1 MESMTGRLLVATP
14 ALKDPNFDRTVV
26 LLVAHEPGGALGVVL
41 NRATEV
47 PVAEVLGDWSDL
59 ARHPAVLF
67 EGGPVQ
73 PDSAICLARMRHPM
87 RRLKGFHQVSG
98 AVGTVDLSVDP
109 ERLRESIGGIR
120 VFAGYSGWGTRPAGA
135 GDRGRVLVRPRRAAR
150 RPLRRPARRPVA
162 DGAAP
167 AGRHDG
173 RGRPLPAGRG
183 AQLSPARR
191 GTPRDDHAGRRVYS
205 FPVPGRP
212 GRQQGAV
219 AQLVA
224 HHTGSVGVRGS
235 SPLGSTLEKR
245 PGRDNPTRAFAVSG
259 GAVKGRPCAPR
270 WTCTPHS
277 RGADH
282 RDHETDRLPDDR

>member
-87 RRLKGFHQVSG
+87 RRVKGFHQVSG
-98 AVGTVDLSVDP
+98 AVGTIDLSADP

-120 VFAGYSGWGTRPAGA
+120 VFAGYSGWGSGQLEQEIAGGSWFVLDGLPGDAFVDRP
-135 GDRGRVLVRPRRAAR
+135 DDLWPMV
-150 RPLRRPARRPVA
+150 LRR
-162 DGAAP
+162 
-167 AGRHDG
+167 
-173 RGRPLPAGRG
+173 
-183 AQLSPARR
+183 
-191 GTPRDDHAGRRVYS
+191 
-205 FPVPGRP
+205 
-212 GRQQGAV
+212 QGGMMAAV
-219 AQLVA
+219 AHFPPDVA
-224 HHTGSVGVRGS
+224 
-235 SPLGSTLEKR
+235 L
-245 PGRDNPTRAFAVSG
+245 N
-259 GAVKGRPCAPR
+259 
-270 WTCTPHS
+270 
-277 RGADH
+277 
-282 RDHETDRLPDDR
+282 